1 MYHEAA
7 SSDSSLFAEA
17 RERIVGVS
25 IMRRLPQILLPAILV
40 ILATPVS
47 ASHAAGSHQVA
58 TVKTIR
64 GGLTVM
70 PPQALSRP
78 GWIKQPLFA
87 AYGLLT
93 GARQRASLRFTDGSV
108 IFINQRTSLILR
120 SPHLTVLKRGEAVFN
135 DTSGQGRTVV
145 TSSAVAAA
153 TGTIFDVFIT
163 APSPALAPRR
173 LLETTKTFPRG
184 TTTVS
189 VVTGTV
195 IVSNRF
201 GSVRVL
207 PGHWTHVAPG
217 SAPTQPTRHH
227 ARDDVAWRRRLAP

>member
-1 MYHEAA
+1 
-7 SSDSSLFAEA
+7 
-17 RERIVGVS
+17 
-25 IMRRLPQILLPAILV
+25 MRRLSKILLPAIFAT
-40 ILATPVS
+40 LAVPVP
-47 ASHAAGSHQVA
+47 ASHAADSHQVA
-58 TVKTIR
+58 AVKTIR

-70 PPQALSRP
+70 PPQAPSGP

-93 GARQRASLRFTDGSV
+93 RARQRASLRFVDGSV
-108 IFINQRTSLILR
+108 VFINQHTSLVLR
-120 SPHLTVLKRGEAVFN
+120 SPRLTVLQRGEAVFS
-135 DTSGQGRTVV
+135 DASGQRRRVV
-145 TSSAVAAA
+145 TGSALAAA

-173 LLETTKTFPRG
+173 LLETTKTFPPG

-195 IVSNRF
+195 VVSNRF

-217 SAPTQPTRHH
+217 SVPTPPTRHH
-227 ARDDVAWRRRLAP
+227 ARDDVAWKRRLSP